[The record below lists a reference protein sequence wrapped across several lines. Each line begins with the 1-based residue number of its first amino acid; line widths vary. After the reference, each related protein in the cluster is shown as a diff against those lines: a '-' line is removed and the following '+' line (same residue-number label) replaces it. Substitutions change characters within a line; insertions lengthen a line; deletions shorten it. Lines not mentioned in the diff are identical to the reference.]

1 MVEEY
6 KRKIVLLGDGAVG
19 KTSLVR
25 RYVEQK
31 FSDDY
36 ISTIGANF
44 KKKVIDY
51 EDKDTTLKLMI
62 GDLIGQQGFQKT
74 QKANMKGSNGALLV
88 CDLTRPETVES
99 IDNYWTPLL
108 EDVLGEV
115 PPFVFLANKADL
127 VDLKSQEMKDYRS
140 EVLSLTEKYES
151 KFFFTSA
158 KTGKNVEQAFQD
170 IGLLTL
176 DYESNSYYSEELYQ
190 TKEGLSKVEVLDLF
204 KAQLYLEL
212 GGEEFVNPILQN
224 QLPKL
229 GIDVKEEPT
238 MDQLEELVE
247 KIRELEK
254 DFLSDKMAKKY
265 YVKRKGILQ
274 KIGS

>member
-1 MVEEY
+1 M
-6 KRKIVLLGDGAVG
+6 
-19 KTSLVR
+19 
-25 RYVEQK
+25 
-31 FSDDY
+31 
-36 ISTIGANF
+36 
-44 KKKVIDY
+44 
-51 EDKDTTLKLMI
+51 
-62 GDLIGQQGFQKT
+62 
-74 QKANMKGSNGALLV
+74 
-88 CDLTRPETVES
+88 
-99 IDNYWTPLL
+99 
-108 EDVLGEV
+108 
-115 PPFVFLANKADL
+115 
-127 VDLKSQEMKDYRS
+127 
-140 EVLSLTEKYES
+140 LSLTEKYES

-158 KTGKNVEQAFQD
+158 KPGKNVEQAFQN

-190 TKEGLSKVEVLDLF
+190 TKDGLSKVEVLDLF

-229 GIDVKEEPT
+229 GIGVKEEPT

-274 KIGS
+274 KIG